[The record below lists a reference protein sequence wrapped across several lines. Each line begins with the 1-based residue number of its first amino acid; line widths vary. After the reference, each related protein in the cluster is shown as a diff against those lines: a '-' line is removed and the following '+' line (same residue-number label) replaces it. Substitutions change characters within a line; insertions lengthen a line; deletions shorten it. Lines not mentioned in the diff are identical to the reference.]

1 MPTMNVACPYCQASL
16 SIIQT
21 DDYAP
26 QFHTCSKCNQTFI
39 VERGVSKAKVM
50 KEKEAPCMS
59 NPRCREIETS
69 GTEEE

>member
-1 MPTMNVACPYCQASL
+1 MSSMNVTYPYCQGTVT
-16 SIIQT
+16 ITQT

-26 QFHTCSKCNQTFI
+26 EFHECPKCDQTFI

-50 KEKEAPCMS
+50 KEKDAPCMS

-69 GTEEE
+69 GAEEE